1 MNDPIRLLDGGGGA
15 SARERDV
22 LRAGRAEGPSPHEKR
37 ALWTAIA
44 AQSALAIP
52 AASAQTATNAAS
64 AGAGAGAT
72 SAGGTSLGVKSALV
86 AIALGGGVFA
96 TARAWPPASPP
107 PPGIVVASPAAQPA
121 PPAPPSATLP
131 PTETA
136 SAPRTAPARPAR
148 PQIAHDLAARE
159 PAPSRLAAEGRAVV
173 EAKRALRAGDA
184 ASALRLLE
192 AADRAFP
199 DGALEQER
207 EALAIEALD
216 RAGQREAARARAQA
230 FLRAYPTSPHATN
243 VRRFAGER

>member
-1 MNDPIRLLDGGGGA
+1 MNDPKRLLDGGGGA

-22 LRAGRAEGPSPHEKR
+22 LRAGRAEGPTPREKQ

-52 AASAQTATNAAS
+52 AASAQNAAS
-64 AGAGAGAT
+64 AGAGVGAT
-72 SAGGTSLGVKSALV
+72 SAGGASLAVKSALV

-107 PPGIVVASPAAQPA
+107 PPTIVETSRPPPPPSAILPPIEA
-121 PPAPPSATLP
+121 PPAPRA
-131 PTETA
+131 
-136 SAPRTAPARPAR
+136 APARAAR
-148 PQIAHDLAARE
+148 PQLTHDLPARE

-192 AADRAFP
+192 AAGRTFP
-199 DGALEQER
+199 DGALGQER

-216 RAGQREAARARAQA
+216 RAGQREAARARAHA

>member
-1 MNDPIRLLDGGGGA
+1 MNDPTRLLDGGGGA

-22 LRAGRAEGPSPHEKR
+22 LRAGRAEGPTPREKQ

-44 AQSALAIP
+44 AQSTLAIP
-52 AASAQTATNAAS
+52 AASAQSATNAAS
-64 AGAGAGAT
+64 AGAT

-173 EAKRALRAGDA
+173 DAKRALRADDA

>member
-22 LRAGRAEGPSPHEKR
+22 LRAGRAEGPTSREKQ

-44 AQSALAIP
+44 AQSGLAIP
-52 AASAQTATNAAS
+52 AASAQSATNAAS
-64 AGAGAGAT
+64 AGAT
-72 SAGGTSLGVKSALV
+72 SAGGTSLAVKSALV

-107 PPGIVVASPAAQPA
+107 PPGIVVASPAAQPPPPA
-121 PPAPPSATLP
+121 RPPAPLP
-131 PTETA
+131 PTEAA
-136 SAPRTAPARPAR
+136 SAPRAAPARPAR
-148 PQIAHDLAARE
+148 PQIAHDLAARA

-173 EAKRALRAGDA
+173 DAKRALRADDA

-199 DGALEQER
+199 DGALGQER
-207 EALAIEALD
+207 EALMIEALD
-216 RAGQREAARARAQA
+216 RAGQREAARARARA